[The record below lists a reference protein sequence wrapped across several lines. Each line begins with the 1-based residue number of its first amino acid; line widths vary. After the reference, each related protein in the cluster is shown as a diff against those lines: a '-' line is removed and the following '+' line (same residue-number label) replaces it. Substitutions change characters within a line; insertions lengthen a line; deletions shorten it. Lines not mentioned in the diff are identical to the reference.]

1 MSLIALRP
9 ENACVIAKHSTTEWE
24 RLPQSQRKKALMIER
39 FLQQI
44 LNDIIN
50 GTRIAVSVELM
61 LARINACV
69 ASDELCVLAAQLG
82 RNGKPPSRA
91 TIFRWVNSYQMQG
104 VVGVVSKRTG
114 RQRKAYGWE
123 ARALY
128 WYQMPSKL
136 AMAAVADL
144 LVQEGFANATESRVT
159 HYLKSLP
166 HDVLNK
172 KRVGHKTY
180 RDAHMPFNRR
190 DTSVLPV
197 GCIYQGDGHTIDAYL
212 AHPLTGKPWRPELT
226 TWIDIASRYIAGWY
240 ISLSESSISTLFSLS
255 HALLL
260 HDHVPAML
268 HIDNGSGFRSK
279 MMNDESTGFY
289 SRFNMQTMFSIPG
302 NAKGKGQIERFH
314 RTIRDRYDKTLESYC
329 GDDMS
334 GDVLRKLLIDV
345 NRGVKKL
352 PTLDTYM
359 HGFANFITAY
369 HNKVHSALNGQ
380 TPAQLWAALQRTPVV
395 VKHDAIVRP
404 RIQRK
409 VTRGTLT
416 LFSREYRHAELIRYN
431 TETLLIEYN
440 LHDDSAVRV
449 LTDDERFICDAALT
463 QRMPYVAES
472 RIADM
477 QQNRLK
483 GQLKRL
489 EKHAD
494 EVRER
499 ARMNID
505 HEAYVATLDTGD
517 IPLALPQAE
526 YNLVDD
532 LLHDVPDSADVIT
545 LDITDTDY

>member
-1 MSLIALRP
+1 MNIVPLQP
-9 ENACVIAKHSTTEWE
+9 EFYGVVNAHNRSWLQVSED
-24 RLPQSQRKKALMIER
+24 QRHVARQRER
-39 FLQQI
+39 FLADVLKGIQKGI
-44 LNDIIN
+44 KP
-50 GTRIAVSVELM
+50 AVSIKLLLLQIKVGK
-61 LARINACV
+61 AD
-69 ASDELCVLAAQLG
+69 SDFIVLANQLG
-82 RNGKPPSRA
+82 RDGNPPSRA
-91 TIFRWVNSYQMQG
+91 TIFRWVEKYQASG
-104 VVGVVSKRTG
+104 LDGLVDKHDG

-128 WYQMPSKL
+128 WFQMPSKL

-144 LVQEGFANATESRVT
+144 LAQEGFADVTESRVR

-172 KRVGHKTY
+172 KRLGNKTY
-180 RDAHMPFNRR
+180 RDAHLPFNRR
-190 DTSVLPV
+190 DTNMLPP
-197 GCIYQGDGHTIDAYL
+197 GCIYQGDGHTIDVYL
-212 AHPLTGKPWRPELT
+212 AHPITGKPWRPELT
-226 TWIDIASRYIAGWY
+226 LWIDIGSRYITGWY

-255 HALLL
+255 HALLT

-268 HIDNGSGFRSK
+268 HIDNGSGFRAK

-289 SRFNMQTMFSIPG
+289 KRFDIQTMFSIPG
-302 NAKGKGQIERFH
+302 NPKGKGQVERFF
-314 RTIRDRYDKTLESYC
+314 RTIRDGHDKTFESYC
-329 GDDMS
+329 GHDMS
-334 GDVLRKLLIDV
+334 GDVLRQLLIDV
-345 NRGVKKL
+345 RRGTKQL
-352 PTLDTYM
+352 PTLDAYM
-359 HGFANFITAY
+359 AGLADFIDRY
-369 HNKVHSALNGQ
+369 HNTVHSALNGQ

-449 LTDDERFICDAALT
+449 LTDDERFICEAALT
-463 QRMPYVAES
+463 QRMPYVSES

-489 EKHAD
+489 EIHAD

-505 HEAYVATLDTGD
+505 HEAYVASLSVDD
-517 IPLALPQAE
+517 VPLALPHIE
-526 YNLVDD
+526 SSLLDD
-532 LLHDVPDSADVIT
+532 LNDVPAYVADIK